1 MAATYKLIASQTLGT
16 NAANVTFNSIP
27 STYTDLV
34 LRVSGRD
41 TYTNTADAILYLQI
55 NSSSTQ
61 AYSDTVLYANHSNV
75 NSYRNTIPNN
85 TGTENYG
92 TSAASATANAFGS
105 LEIYI
110 PNYAGSTKK
119 MFYSFGTPETIGRTL
134 TFGMGISASLSSIT
148 DPITQ
153 LVVKP
158 SVNFVAGS
166 TFYLY
171 GVEAKVNP
179 AAKATGGTISYGV
192 DGYTYHAFTDSGTFT
207 PTSAITADILV
218 IAGGGAGGSTAT
230 SPNAAGGGAGGVV
243 YAASQS
249 LASGVAKTVTVGAGG
264 AAMSAVSGA
273 GPTTSAANGSNSS
286 FTGLTTAVGGG
297 GGGGGSN
304 GDLIANGIAG
314 GSGGGARGSG
324 GTGGTATSGQGN
336 AGGSSTSAYFG
347 AGGGGAGAVGSN
359 ATNSVSGSGGIGTSS
374 YSAWGS
380 VTGLGQTVSGVTY
393 FAGGGSG
400 AADTGGLR
408 EGGSGGGGKSGA
420 YISSVTYQPGA
431 GTANTGGGGG
441 GAHNTNGNPTGFG
454 GAGGKGVVIVRYLS

>member
-1 MAATYKLIASQTLGT
+1 MAATYKLIASQTLST

-179 AAKATGGTISYGV
+179 AAKATGGTISYGA
-192 DGYTYHAFTDSGTFT
+192 DGYTYHAFTTSGTFT
-207 PTSAITADILV
+207 PTSSLTADVLLV
-218 IAGGGAGGSTAT
+218 AGGGGGGGGNGGGGGAGGL
-230 SPNAAGGGAGGVV
+230 AG
-243 YAASQS
+243 YSSQS
-249 LASGVAKTVTVGAGG
+249 LSATAYTVTVGAGG
-264 AAMSAVSGA
+264 NAGTSSTRGSSG
-273 GPTTSAANGSNSS
+273 GSSG
-286 FTGLTTAVGGG
+286 FTGLTSAVGGG
-297 GGGGGSN
+297 GGGSSPGSAPN
-304 GDLIANGIAG
+304 IWDGLSG
-314 GSGGGARGSG
+314 GSGGGGGKPATTGQSSVGGTGTAGQGNSG
-324 GTGGTATSGQGN
+324 GTGGRYPSDVN
-336 AGGSSTSAYFG
+336 GGG
-347 AGGGGAGAVGSN
+347 GGGGAGGAGVNAQSGNGPANGGVGS
-359 ATNSVSGSGGIGTSS
+359 SS

-380 VTGLGQTVSGVTY
+380 VTGTGQAVSGVY
-393 FAGGGSG
+393 YYAGGGAG
-400 AADTGGLR
+400 FNNYGINYGGT
-408 EGGSGGGGKSGA
+408 GGSGGGGS
-420 YISSVTYQPGA
+420 YQGGV
-431 GTANTGGGGG
+431 GTANTGGGGSTTAGEGANG
-441 GAHNTNGNPTGFG
+441 GSGI
-454 GAGGKGVVIVRYLS
+454 VIVRYLS